1 VDKVSLVRGK
11 TARATAALIVLSLI
25 LSGCSLLSAFR
36 GNSIAQYRVPMT
48 KALQTFYTQ
57 KLQWTSCGE
66 PYECAS
72 AQVPLDWAHPG
83 GEQIVIALIKHP
95 ATGDRIGSLL
105 VNPGGPGG
113 SGVELVGAGV
123 EYAVDSAVAE
133 RYDVIGFDPRGVGQS
148 TAVDCGGSEGLDKF
162 LYGTVDGEIGSAEW
176 IDGQQ
181 AKAKAFAQACE
192 DGTGDLLAHVD
203 TVTAARDLDIIRAAV
218 GDKQL
223 NFLGYSYGTE
233 LGTIYAG
240 LYPKNVG
247 RFVFDGPDNPW
258 YGSSGGD
265 DSQAASFDSAL
276 DSFLLSCLSNTPE
289 AIGDGT
295 CPFTGSF
302 VQAKKAVTGLLDA
315 AREDPIQNP
324 DGRELNAATLATAI
338 SEPLYDATAWP
349 ELSAM
354 FREVETGKSDAAF
367 ELADKYN
374 ARGTDGQYY
383 DNLNEA
389 YLAINCLEFGHSID
403 LKYDAME
410 LKQLK
415 KSAPILGAYVGY
427 ADLSCSGWSYGPT
440 SFPDPI
446 RATGAG
452 PILLVGTTGDPA
464 TPYDGA
470 KALAKQL
477 DSGHFVTFNGEGHTA
492 YNYGHACVDKAVD
505 DYLISGI
512 VPTTDPDCS

>member
-1 VDKVSLVRGK
+1 VRGK
-11 TARATAALIVLSLI
+11 TARAIAALTVLALS
-25 LSGCSLLSAFR
+25 LSGCALLSTFG
-36 GNSIAQYRVPMT
+36 GNSIAQYRIPMT

-57 KLQWTSCGE
+57 KLNWTPCGE

-72 AQVPLDWAHPG
+72 VQVPLDWAHAG

-123 EYAVDSAVAE
+123 EYSVDAAVAE

-176 IDGQQ
+176 IGGQK
-181 AKAKAFAQACE
+181 AKAKEFAQACE

-218 GDKQL
+218 GEKQL

-276 DSFLLSCLSNTPE
+276 DTYLKGCVANDAE
-289 AIGDGT
+289 AVGHQT
-295 CPFTGSF
+295 CPFTGTF
-302 VQAKKAVTGLLDA
+302 DDA
-315 AREDPIQNP
+315 AASVTSMLEHAGDSPIQNS
-324 DGRELNAATLATAI
+324 DGRELNAPTLATAI
-338 SEPLYDATAWP
+338 SEPLYDATSWP
-349 ELSAM
+349 QLTDM
-354 FREVETGKSDAAF
+354 FAEVQDGHSEEAF
-367 ELADKYN
+367 QLADEYN
-374 ARGTDGQYY
+374 ARDSDGQYF

-415 KSAPILGAYVGY
+415 KSAPILGAYMSY

-440 SFPDPI
+440 RFPDPI

-477 DSGHFVTFNGEGHTA
+477 DSGHLVTFNGEGHTA

-505 DYLISGI
+505 DYLIKGI
-512 VPTTDPDCS
+512 VPAKDPNCS